1 MPTGAANAPP
11 SDPAAG
17 PASGAAL
24 GRQRPPDATLASM
37 TPAGSGRHLVPLV
50 LLVLVTFM
58 VGYLGQGFWRIG
70 ARAGPPSIS
79 AIATDASG
87 GVGSREPVRVRVT
100 IAVVNDGSDQIQ
112 VVGAAAAS
120 PDVTVFGL
128 VPDGLAVP
136 AGQVGQLTADV
147 AVHCERA
154 TPLAFPALQV
164 ELIDGVQRAL
174 EVGGSGKLLEACARA
189 VATVRPLAVSAAP
202 TKSGSASTPGANS
215 ATRRLGLLLSSP
227 TGRPADVV
235 AIRAGGVNLLAT
247 PLPVS
252 VAGTEPITVRLIPP
266 RSCPEQ
272 WQVSGLPSV
281 LVFDLGPDSASG
293 SVVSLQL
300 KLGSPLTSWL
310 LSTSCAVPR

>member
-1 MPTGAANAPP
+1 MPLART
-11 SDPAAG
+11 S
-17 PASGAAL
+17 
-24 GRQRPPDATLASM
+24 RPI
-37 TPAGSGRHLVPLV
+37 VPIV
-50 LLVLVTFM
+50 ALVLVTFL

-87 GVGSREPVRVRVT
+87 GVGSREPVRARVT

-112 VVGAAAAS
+112 VVGSAPAS
-120 PDVTVFGL
+120 ADVPVAIFGL
-128 VPDGLAVP
+128 VPDNLVVP

-147 AVHCERA
+147 AVHCERPTA
-154 TPLAFPALQV
+154 LTLPALQV

-174 EVGGSGKLLEACARA
+174 EVGGSGHLLEACARA
-189 VATVRPLAVSAAP
+189 VATVRPLAISPGP
-202 TKSGSASTPGANS
+202 TKPYRDSTSDAGR
-215 ATRRLGLLLSSP
+215 ATRRLSILLSSP
-227 TGRPADVV
+227 TGRRADIG

-252 VAGTEPITVRLIPP
+252 VAGTEPTAVQLIPP
-266 RSCPEQ
+266 RSCPAQ
-272 WQVSGLPSV
+272 WQVSGVPSA
-281 LVFDLGPDSASG
+281 LTFDLDPDSASG

-310 LSTSCAVPR
+310 LSTSCAVA